1 MQKESYR
8 IIRTLS
14 TVDCDE
20 ETGRGSV
27 FRNRTYTRFRTYLC
41 GEHLSSVADGD
52 SLDWKE
58 IPAEEITQRVLTQVK
73 GGSIILF
80 HNAAP
85 HTPEALPGIIE
96 ALQRDGYTLCT
107 VSDLLVEGPYTID
120 SAGVQHPASESS

>member
-1 MQKESYR
+1 MTKKR
-8 IIRTLS
+8 
-14 TVDCDE
+14 DE
-20 ETGRGSV
+20 VLFSETGPTRGSGH
-27 FRNRTYTRFRTYLC
+27 TSAA
-41 GEHLSSVADGD
+41 EHLSSVADGD

>member
-1 MQKESYR
+1 MKELRQSSAAER
-8 IIRTLS
+8 
-14 TVDCDE
+14 
-20 ETGRGSV
+20 
-27 FRNRTYTRFRTYLC
+27 
-41 GEHLSSVADGD
+41 LSSVADGD

-58 IPAEEITQRVLTQVK
+58 IPADEITERVLSRVS

-107 VSDLLVEGPYTID
+107 VSELLLDGPYPID
-120 SAGVQHPASESS
+120 SAGVQHPAAGST